1 MIKVINHCNSAIL
14 CKIDYFILA
23 NFCRIDNF
31 ILMIYC
37 RIDIFDIKMRPW
49 LIWLFLFLFP
59 VFVSFCPCLFPFW
72 V

>member
-37 RIDIFDIKMRPW
+37 RIDI
-49 LIWLFLFLFP
+49 LL
-59 VFVSFCPCLFPFW
+59 
-72 V
+72 